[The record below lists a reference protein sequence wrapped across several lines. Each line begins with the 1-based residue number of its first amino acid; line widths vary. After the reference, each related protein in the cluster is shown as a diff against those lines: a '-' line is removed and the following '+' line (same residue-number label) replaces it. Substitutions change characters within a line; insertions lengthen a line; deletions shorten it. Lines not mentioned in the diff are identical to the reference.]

1 MEAGER
7 DSCRSTSAAMLEFSS
22 GNLMPEW
29 FCPPV
34 LLWLF
39 PPPPF
44 PPPPHPLWLLAFR
57 ECRLGGATD
66 ELGGEDEG
74 VPGDPAQPLCGY
86 RFCPGE
92 NNVPPGPVELI
103 PGGEV
108 GPPFWLFGFGG

>member
-1 MEAGER
+1 
-7 DSCRSTSAAMLEFSS
+7 
-22 GNLMPEW
+22 MPEW

-44 PPPPHPLWLLAFR
+44 PPPPPHPLWLLAFR

-74 VPGDPAQPLCGY
+74 VPGDPVNHKYVKFVKFQTSLDK
-86 RFCPGE
+86 
-92 NNVPPGPVELI
+92 
-103 PGGEV
+103 
-108 GPPFWLFGFGG
+108 FGQVWTNLEKLRPMS

>member
-1 MEAGER
+1 
-7 DSCRSTSAAMLEFSS
+7 MLEFSS

-44 PPPPHPLWLLAFR
+44 PPPHPLWLLAFR

-74 VPGDPAQPLCGY
+74 VPGDPINGSVSAS
-86 RFCPGE
+86 RS
-92 NNVPPGPVELI
+92 
-103 PGGEV
+103 
-108 GPPFWLFGFGG
+108 LFVCHSVHRCFDGAE